1 MVPLP
6 DTIDNI
12 KRERNLL
19 IQLASIFVRQGLS
32 YRASFDKNEDL
43 KKFSTDLENA

>member
-1 MVPLP
+1 MALLP

-12 KRERNLL
+12 KKGKETSTNP
-19 IQLASIFVRQGLS
+19 IASIFAWSQGLS

-43 KKFSTDLENA
+43 KNFLQT